1 MKSNVFTWGS
11 RGVNQKFGLI
21 FSLLLALVLLIGITS
36 YASFVYISKM
46 GEKISQ
52 SNNIVQLVLDM
63 DRGMERSRRLHSDF
77 FIYYQRIGLQEAH
90 ELYAQPSVR
99 EIAQV
104 ITLSSKLKSLLF
116 DEKNYSLDDIERAEV
131 NLYLAS
137 AKRFATTS
145 IEAVEL
151 ISQRSAPTRG
161 LEARLSMVSLN
172 TEEILQNHPELLT
185 IFLEARLLYQEYLV
199 HRKRHQMQGALN
211 LLHEI
216 KMKILTD
223 TSLSPENIDIISR
236 NIGQMENLI
245 SDLLKIDLRISAKL
259 NDFSI
264 QARAI
269 APISKSLAK
278 QTREGSLKAEQQ
290 IKKAYIVAK
299 YIIVC
304 SIVLAIIA
312 VLYIARLV
320 NTNITRNVLAL
331 TKAATAISGG
341 KLHVRV
347 ARKSDDELGLLASSF
362 NNMADRLRDLIDNL
376 EAKVALRTKELSLS
390 EERFRKLVNEL
401 PQIAVQGLNEKLEI
415 VYWNQTS
422 SSLFGF
428 SEQEAMGRKYD
439 ELLLPEQ
446 RWAEIRKTLGD
457 CLSKGDE
464 PSAAEMILIG
474 KEGEKKYVYSAYA
487 VQTTSLGET
496 TIYCLHLDLTELKLA
511 EVKRQI
517 SESFYRQLFDHSSS
531 GVAVYEANEDG
542 TDFTFKDF
550 NKAGEKIEQISKEEV
565 VGRSLKEVFPG
576 VKNFGLIDKLKEVW
590 ETGQHADLPER
601 FYQDHR
607 IQGWRENKIYKL
619 PTGEVVTVYNDITR
633 RKQAEEER
641 GTMELRLQRAQKMEA
656 IGLMAGGIAHDLNNI
671 LSSIIGYPELLL
683 MQLSPESEL
692 HKPLKAIKEA
702 GERAAAVVED
712 LLTVARGVASARSNA
727 NINTLVREYLDSPEF
742 YQLKEFYPN
751 IRFNTRFVNDPP
763 MIECSPVHVKKCLMN
778 LATNGVEAI
787 ESTGDISIRTSTFEA
802 DGQWRKAQGL
812 DDSHFVVLSVT
823 DTGTGI
829 EPRDLERIF
838 EPFYTR
844 KVMGKRSGT
853 GLGLSV
859 VWNTMKEHGG
869 VVLVNSGDSGTSFD
883 LYFPASQEKAALLEE
898 RETPAKVLGS
908 GEHILVVDD
917 EPQQC
922 NLAKTM
928 LKHFGY
934 KATSVSSGEEAVIYL
949 KTNDVDLVLLDMLMD
964 PGIDGRE
971 TYQQIKKIKPG
982 QRAII
987 ASGFSESEDVKAT
1000 LEMGAGAFIKKP
1012 YSMNDLARL
1021 VQKELSKKKLAAHSQ
1036 QT

>member
-1 MKSNVFTWGS
+1 MKKNIFRWGS
-11 RGVNQKFGLI
+11 RSVNQKFGLI

-36 YASFVYISKM
+36 YASFLYISKM

-63 DRGMERSRRLHSDF
+63 DRGMERARRLHSDF
-77 FIYYQRIGLQEAH
+77 FIHYQRIGLQKAH
-90 ELYAQPSVR
+90 ERYAQPSVR

-104 ITLSSKLKSLLF
+104 VTMSNKLKRLLF
-116 DEKNYSLDDIERAEV
+116 DENNTSLDDIERAEV

-137 AKRFATTS
+137 AKRFAETS

-151 ISQRSAPTRG
+151 ISRRSAPIRG
-161 LEARLSMVSLN
+161 LESQLAGASLN
-172 TEEILQNHPELLT
+172 TQKLLQNHPQLLST
-185 IFLEARLLYQEYLV
+185 FLEAKSLYQDYLV

-216 KMKILTD
+216 EMTVERNTALPSESKDAIPK
-223 TSLSPENIDIISR
+223 NITE
-236 NIGQMENLI
+236 MEGLI
-245 SDLLKIDLRISAKL
+245 SDLLETDLAISAKL

-264 QARAI
+264 QAWAI
-269 APISKSLAK
+269 APISKSLAR
-278 QTREGSLKAEQQ
+278 QTREGSIKAEQQ
-290 IKKAYIVAK
+290 IKKAYLITN

-331 TKAATAISGG
+331 TKAATAFSDGN
-341 KLHVRV
+341 LDVRV

-362 NNMADRLRDLIDNL
+362 NDMAARLADLIDNL
-376 EAKVALRTKELSLS
+376 EAKVALRTRELSLS

-401 PQIAVQGLNEKLEI
+401 PQIAVQGLNENLEI
-415 VYWNQTS
+415 IYWNQTS

-428 SEQEAMGRKYD
+428 TEQEAMGSRYE
-439 ELLLPEQ
+439 ELLFQEQ
-446 RWAEIRKTLGD
+446 RRTDIRKTLRD
-457 CLSKGDE
+457 CLSQGVE
-464 PSAAEMILIG
+464 PAAAEMVLINKKG
-474 KEGEKKYVYSAYA
+474 KEKHVYSAYA
-487 VQTTSLGET
+487 VQTSSLGET
-496 TIYCLHLDLTELKLA
+496 TMYCVHLDLTELKLA
-511 EVKRQI
+511 EVKSQI

-542 TDFTFKDF
+542 TDFIFKDF
-550 NKAGEKIEQISKEEV
+550 NKAGENIEQISREEV
-565 VGRSLKEVFPG
+565 IGRSLSEVFPG
-576 VKNFGLIDKLKEVW
+576 MKKFGLVDALRQVW
-590 ETGQHADLPER
+590 ETGQPADFPER
-601 FYQDHR
+601 FYHDQR

-641 GTMELRLQRAQKMEA
+641 GAMELRLQRAQKMEA

-671 LSSIIGYPELLL
+671 LSAIIGYPELLL

-727 NINTLVREYLDSPEF
+727 DMNVLIREYLDSPEF
-742 YQLKEFYPN
+742 YQLKDLYPYV
-751 IRFNTRFVNDPP
+751 RFETRLADTLP

-778 LATNGVEAI
+778 LATNGAEAI
-787 ESTGDISIRTSTFEA
+787 ESTGAITFHTTTFEA
-802 DGQWRKAQGL
+802 DSQWCKEQGL
-812 DDSHFVVLSVT
+812 DGTHFVVLSVT

-829 EPRDLERIF
+829 ETRNLERIF

-869 VVLVNSGDSGTSFD
+869 AVLVNSGESGTSFH
-883 LYFPASQEKAALLEE
+883 LYFPATEEKSTVLEE
-898 RETPAKVLGS
+898 KGS
-908 GEHILVVDD
+908 TDAIHGNAEHILIVDD
-917 EPQQC
+917 EPQLC
-922 NLAKTM
+922 NLAKSM
-928 LKHFGY
+928 LEHFGY
-934 KATSVSSGEEAVIYL
+934 TTACVSSGEEAITYL
-949 KTNDVDLVLLDMLMD
+949 KNNDVDLVLLDMLMD
-964 PGIDGRE
+964 PGINGRE
-971 TYQQIKKIKPG
+971 TYKQIKKTKPD

-987 ASGFSESEDVKAT
+987 VSGFSESEDVKAT

-1021 VQKELSKKKLAAHSQ
+1021 VQRELSKEKFPVQ
-1036 QT
+1036 